1 MVKIDNTFENNPIK
15 IGKNSKENDEIITL
29 AKSTDI
35 WFHLDAFPSCHVIIE
50 CCDDFPINNAMI
62 IYCANLVKQ
71 NTKYRNVPKLK
82 VNYTK
87 IQNIQKTDVI
97 GCVIMK
103 GKYST
108 ITI

>member
-1 MVKIDNTFENNPIK
+1 MVKVDNTFENNPIK
-15 IGKNSKENDEIITL
+15 IGQNSQENDDLVKES
-29 AKSTDI
+29 KDTDI
-35 WFHLDAFPSCHVIIE
+35 WSHLAIFPSCHVVIE
-50 CCDDFPINNAMI
+50 CSEEFPLDNIMI
-62 IYCANLVKQ
+62 HYCSQIVKQ

-87 IQNIQKTDVI
+87 IKNIQRTEQL

-103 GKYST
+103 GKFYT